1 MSDAVLS
8 ALITGSLAV
17 IAQLLI
23 SRQQSK
29 SLIDKLDKDSALAD
43 AKLEAKL
50 EKSQAVT
57 DTKIKQLTDEV
68 RKHNAFAERIPVME
82 EKIKVANH
90 RIDDLEH
97 RKTA

>member
-1 MSDAVLS
+1 MSDVVLS

-17 IAQLLI
+17 VAQLLI

-57 DTKIKQLTDEV
+57 DTKIQQLTDEV

-90 RIDDLEH
+90 RIDNLEH

>member
-8 ALITGSLAV
+8 ALITGGLAV
-17 IAQLLI
+17 VAQLLI

-50 EKSQAVT
+50 EKSQAVM

>member
-1 MSDAVLS
+1 MSDVVLS

-17 IAQLLI
+17 VAQLLI

-57 DTKIKQLTDEV
+57 DTKIQQLTDEV

>member
-1 MSDAVLS
+1 MSDVVLS
-8 ALITGSLAV
+8 ALITGGLAV

-57 DTKIKQLTDEV
+57 DTKIQQLTDEV